1 MRTAFAAATLAAATS
16 AYEFDAIAVPDFIA
30 GFIYGLTGDNKLTK
44 IEACYQGGDTVV
56 TDAQTA
62 LADIKAGHLINGAKE
77 FVTVSNDVKLA
88 LSNCENMDDD
98 FAEIGAWLKSFE
110 DVGHLTKT
118 VTKTGFFTRSK
129 LKPILLK
136 KKLTGPARTIS
147 PQEKTPLTQSIA
159 SCHSKQLKTLPDFQL
174 RVELNSLVDSSMV
187 SLETAT

>member
-30 GFIYGLTGDNKLTK
+30 GFIYGLTGDNKLTE
-44 IEACYQGGDTVV
+44 IEAYYQGGDTVV

-118 VTKTGFFTRSK
+118 VTKNW
-129 LKPILLK
+129 LLHK
-136 KKLTGPARTIS
+136 K
-147 PQEKTPLTQSIA
+147 
-159 SCHSKQLKTLPDFQL
+159 
-174 RVELNSLVDSSMV
+174 
-187 SLETAT
+187 